1 MQAQKDARIR
11 ELERQGAEMQ
21 ARIEKV
27 MQKVYNPQAQEVVKG
42 LRKESGQTENVVV
55 RKQEISMS
63 RGFPS
68 DSQNF
73 DPNREDLLLT
83 NQQQNIWAE
92 ELRRADERVQR
103 FKQDA
108 SASERRLSE
117 AEVKLKE
124 LEKGLLAR
132 EQEIHRLG
140 QLYRGGQNFDQVKL
154 TFDKTSLTDQISLL
168 T

>member
-11 ELERQGAEMQ
+11 ELERQCGEMQ

-42 LRKESGQTENVVV
+42 LRKESGQTENVIV

-63 RGFPS
+63 RGFP

-73 DPNREDLLLT
+73 DPNREDISSIT
-83 NQQQNIWAE
+83 NQQNIWAE
-92 ELRRADERVQR
+92 ELRRADERVLR

-108 SASERRLSE
+108 FESGRKLQE
-117 AEVKLKE
+117 ADAKLKE
-124 LEKGLLAR
+124 LEKGLVVR
-132 EQEIHRLG
+132 EQEIQRLS

-154 TFDKTSLTDQISLL
+154 NFDKSTLTD
-168 T
+168 